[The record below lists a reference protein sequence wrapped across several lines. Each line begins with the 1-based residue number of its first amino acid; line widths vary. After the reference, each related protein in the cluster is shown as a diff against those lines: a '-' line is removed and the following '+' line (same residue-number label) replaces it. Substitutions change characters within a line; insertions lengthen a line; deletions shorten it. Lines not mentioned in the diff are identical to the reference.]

1 MARKVKN
8 RARIPGGS
16 RVSSKHQVT
25 IPAAAFVAAGL
36 QEGDAV
42 VFEVDGPG
50 RLTLRRETDPL
61 EALAGSLVG
70 ANEAQRDLQRQRDEW
85 Q

>member
-1 MARKVKN
+1 MSRTVKN

-25 IPAAAFVAAGL
+25 IPAAAFAAAGL

-50 RLTLRRETDPL
+50 RLTMRREADPL

-70 ANEAQRDLQRQRDEW
+70 ASDARRDLERQRDEW